1 MIRNLILEDKL
12 IKQMWGKPSLLV
24 HKVTHVQVH
33 AQCHTQKIY
42 VLILQVS
49 TESKM
54 LIKSQ
59 N

>member
-12 IKQMWGKPSLLV
+12 IKQMWGKPSLPV

-33 AQCHTQKIY
+33 VQCHTQEIY

-49 TESKM
+49 A
-54 LIKSQ
+54 
-59 N
+59 